1 MVKKS
6 ENSKKKDTKNQY
18 VSTKLSL
25 LDKDDVVISDVQKEI
40 LEDEIKELPPIK
52 EGQLNLSGIYIYD
65 LGEKYELKIYVRN
78 GLSDNLNLED
88 IPIVIKDSKGKIIAS
103 KMFDFRKLGELPP
116 HSVRPLKLY
125 FNKEDFTVDKI
136 PEKWEVALNG
146 SFKISRKVKPV
157 YEGLP
162 ENISDKDRKVLETFL
177 EGLPDIEEGEFSIST
192 FSIGINT
199 DGTIL
204 ATCVMRNGSPKLI
217 EVNTIPITLLNEK
230 KQIVN
235 SNQFELKD
243 FSVNPYRARLCNFSF
258 QTGVKPEKAQELKG
272 WSIAYKLYKQD

>member
-1 MVKKS
+1 MVKKA
-6 ENSKKKDTKNQY
+6 ENSKKKDTSNQY

-25 LDKDDVVISDVQKEI
+25 SDKDDVVISDVQKEI

-65 LGEKYELKIYVRN
+65 MGEKYELKIYVRN

-88 IPIVIKDSKGKIIAS
+88 IPIVIKGSRGKILAS
-103 KMFDFRKLGELPP
+103 KVFDFRKLGELPP

-125 FNKEDFTVDKI
+125 FDKDEFRVDKI
-136 PEKWEVALNG
+136 PEKWKVALSG
-146 SFKISRKVKPV
+146 KFKITRKVKTP

-162 ENISDKDRKVLETFL
+162 EKISDKDRKVLQDFL
-177 EGLPDIEEGEFSIST
+177 ETLPELEEGAFSVSL
-192 FSIGINT
+192 FSLGINT
-199 DGTIL
+199 DGVIL
-204 ATCVMRNGSPKLI
+204 ATCVVRNAASKSVT
-217 EVNTIPITLLNEK
+217 VNAIPITLLNDK
-230 KQIVN
+230 KQIVA

-243 FSVNPYRARLCNFSF
+243 FTVSPYRARLCNFSF

-272 WSIAYKLYKQD
+272 WSIAYKLYK